1 MTAIEHHIPGRADNL
16 QQLSDEDCVALLK
29 EGNST
34 AFAELMRRY
43 QNRIYAYV
51 LRMISCPDDAMDIC
65 QTTFISAYKNLEK
78 WQPNALFKTW
88 LFRIASNSAIDYLRR
103 NRLYTQVPLESLSH
117 TQVDG
122 MDPERQY
129 ISSARCS
136 SMITLIQQLPP
147 VFRQALLLRELEGMS
162 YAEIAQALDVSE
174 GTVKSRIARAR
185 YGLVSGLDQM
195 DGVESG
201 R

>member
-1 MTAIEHHIPGRADNL
+1 M

-29 EGNST
+29 EGDST
-34 AFAELMRRY
+34 LFAELMRRY
-43 QNRIYAYV
+43 QNRVYAYV

-65 QTTFISAYKNLEK
+65 QTTFISAYRNLEK
-78 WQPNALFKTW
+78 WQPNALFRTW

-103 NRLYTQVPLESLSH
+103 NRLYTQVSLESVGNTLTS
-117 TQVDG
+117 G
-122 MDPERQY
+122 MDPEREY

-136 SMITLIQQLPP
+136 GMISLIQQLPP
-147 VFRQALLLRELEGMS
+147 LFRQALLLRELEGMS
-162 YAEIAQALDVSE
+162 YAEIAQALNVSE

-185 YGLVSGLDQM
+185 YGLVSGLGQI
-195 DGVESG
+195 DGVESV

>member
-1 MTAIEHHIPGRADNL
+1 VTAIEHHIQGQAVDLR
-16 QQLSDEDCVALLK
+16 QLSDEDCVALMK
-29 EGNST
+29 EGDST
-34 AFAELMRRY
+34 LFAELMRRY
-43 QNRIYAYV
+43 QNRVYAYV

-65 QTTFISAYKNLEK
+65 QTTFISAYRNLEK
-78 WQPNALFKTW
+78 WQPNALFRTW

-103 NRLYTQVPLESLSH
+103 NRLYTQVSLESVDNTLA
-117 TQVDG
+117 DG
-122 MDPERQY
+122 MDPEREY

-136 SMITLIQQLPP
+136 GMISLIQQLPP
-147 VFRQALLLRELEGMS
+147 LFRQALLLRELEGMS

-195 DGVESG
+195 DGVESV

>member
-1 MTAIEHHIPGRADNL
+1 MTAIEHQIQGQAVDL

-29 EGNST
+29 EGDST
-34 AFAELMRRY
+34 LFAELMRRY

-65 QTTFISAYKNLEK
+65 QTTFISAYRNLEK
-78 WQPNALFKTW
+78 WQPNALFRTW

-103 NRLYTQVPLESLSH
+103 NRLYTQVTLESVDH
-117 TQVDG
+117 TLADG
-122 MDPERQY
+122 MDPEREY

-136 SMITLIQQLPP
+136 GMISLIQQLPP
-147 VFRQALLLRELEGMS
+147 LFRQALLLRELEGMS

-185 YGLVSGLDQM
+185 YGLVSGLDQL
-195 DGVESG
+195 DGVESV